1 MENKRQES
9 ASSSSSPI
17 NFDHLFG
24 PKDSSSSSATTGGF
38 GSIFSPPTAVFDFFK
53 TIVTFYE
60 FGSPADLHHAY

>member
-17 NFDHLFG
+17 NFDQLFG
-24 PKDSSSSSATTGGF
+24 PKDSSSSATTGGF

-60 FGSPADLHHAY
+60 FGSRADPHHAY